1 MGPVGVSEQECPW
14 ATCQPKLKMM
24 LEGQTISNL
33 PGLPFLLRFL
43 WGISDVQPRPQHNCL
58 SLAKA
63 LAHLTPGVY
72 PEGSAATALASSQP
86 TTLPKLYLGHNS

>member
-1 MGPVGVSEQECPW
+1 MSLGYLSAKTKNDARRPDNIQFTW
-14 ATCQPKLKMM
+14 
-24 LEGQTISNL
+24 
-33 PGLPFLLRFL
+33 LPFLLRFL
-43 WGISDVQPRPQHNCL
+43 WGISDVQPRPQHSCL

-63 LAHLTPGVY
+63 LAHLTLSVY